1 MVRIS
6 VIQTIYVENDLE
18 RENSEEVK
26 QIEVA
31 LQAVE
36 KCLKMVETAAQ
47 AGSDL
52 IVTTEAVNNCL
63 FYSMEHSHI
72 KKFREIAGKYGADHC
87 FDPTASDVGYEIK
100 RFTGKMGADA
110 ILETSGSMQ
119 ALQAALKGLA
129 YGGTIA
135 YVAFAK
141 PFPGGLWLG
150 QEAHYNYG
158 RIVFSRACS
167 EPNPDYPRWNRKRIE
182 DVVWDM
188 LMRNEIDCSEI
199 IDPVVPFED
208 CAEGICTYMDRE
220 PEKSI
225 KLGVEF

>member
-1 MVRIS
+1 MV
-6 VIQTIYVENDLE
+6 VIGLGAIG
-18 RENSEEVK
+18 
-26 QIEVA
+26 QI
-31 LQAVE
+31 AVQIA
-36 KCLKMVETAAQ
+36 KRSGAATV
-47 AGSDL
+47 
-52 IVTTEAVNNCL
+52 IAVDP
-63 FYSMEHSHI
+63 I
-72 KKFREIAGKYGADHC
+72 AKRREIAGKYGADHC
-87 FDPTASDVGYEIK
+87 FDPAACDVGCEIK
-100 RFTGKMGADA
+100 RVTGKMGADA